1 MSTKDDFASL
11 MEAAG
16 DAATARSARQL
27 RVGEQVEGVV
37 LQIGADRV
45 FLDVGA
51 ARDAS
56 IDRGELVDKSGMLTV
71 SVGDRLRATVVST
84 GGEEGLKL
92 SVAMGRQGS
101 LDVQTLTLALES
113 GAPVSGEVA
122 AAVKAGLEVDLGGV
136 RAFCPASQVEAG
148 FAADLSPYVG
158 QTLEFKVLEVKEGG
172 RRVVVSRRALLL
184 ERREQRALELE
195 AELTPGKDIEG
206 QVTSLQKYGALVDLG
221 GVEGMIHVSELA
233 HGRVDRVEDVV
244 QVGERVTVRVL
255 GVERDRRGEL
265 RVRLSLRALVERP
278 AASTPER
285 DEVLE
290 GTVTRTSSFGVF
302 VATPKGEGLV
312 PLRDLALAPGAD
324 HRKAFPADKPLQ
336 VVVAGVDPKSGRLRL
351 SVSGVDRVI
360 ERSNFKSYREGAAS
374 GGGGLGSLGDVLR
387 AKLGLPAEAP
397 SAPAP
402 SAPAPVQAPAAST
415 PTHPSSAPSPTHPS
429 SAPAPAAAP
438 PAPVKAA
445 PAPVVTQAAPQ
456 KDRPPIRH
464 DGVVRRRRP

>member
-1 MSTKDDFASL
+1 MSTMDDFASL

-71 SVGDRLRATVVST
+71 SVGGSLRATVVST

-136 RAFCPASQVEAG
+136 RAFCPASQVEAA
-148 FAADLSPYVG
+148 FTADLNPYVG
-158 QTLEFKVLEVKEGG
+158 QTLEFKVIEVKEGG
-172 RRVVVSRRALLL
+172 RRVVVSRRALLM
-184 ERREQRALELE
+184 EQREQRALELE
-195 AELTPGKDIEG
+195 AELTPGKDLEG

-233 HGRVDRVEDVV
+233 HGRVERVEDVV

-278 AASTPER
+278 ASSTPER
-285 DEVLE
+285 DEVLD
-290 GTVTRTSSFGVF
+290 GTVTRTSNFGVF
-302 VATPKGEGLV
+302 VATSKGEGLV

-324 HRKAFPADKPLQ
+324 HRKAFPVDKALQ

-360 ERSNFKSYREGAAS
+360 ERSNFKSYREGATS

-387 AKLGLPAEAP
+387 AKLGLSAEAP

-402 SAPAPVQAPAAST
+402 SAPPAVSPRAEAAPAAS
-415 PTHPSSAPSPTHPS
+415 APPRAQAASPAPVK
-429 SAPAPAAAP
+429 APAPAAAP
-438 PAPVKAA
+438 AA
-445 PAPVVTQAAPQ
+445 PAPP
-456 KDRPPIRH
+456 KDRPPIGH
-464 DGVVRRRRP
+464 EGVVRRRRP